1 MPVAKQFSRLRHI
14 DSKCMKRQRAR
25 LKLERVQGW
34 EQTLQRE
41 GMTIK
46 WLFYTFPRVF
56 LDIPTRSCPTR
67 SCIRSHLRIHCS
79 RMAGMAIF
87 GLPLRFSLC
96 AAKVSKWH
104 KLVGVEG
111 VKASTSAC
119 AQAEWLAFGT
129 SWDTAT
135 CKIEIRVAPLK
146 TSMSSCFMDVLHA
159 NPTWQN
165 AGTPPT
171 SSICFHLGQ
180 PTTMSPIKALST
192 FLHWWI
198 DCQDISPTFC
208 INPVSPWNP
217 QYFFRTSHKPCLTS
231 LPYLTV

>member
-146 TSMSSCFMDVLHA
+146 LLCHPALWTCYMQIQLDKTQGPPPPRRSASTSVSQQQWAQSKPFQPSCTDELTV
-159 NPTWQN
+159 
-165 AGTPPT
+165 
-171 SSICFHLGQ
+171 
-180 PTTMSPIKALST
+180 KT
-192 FLHWWI
+192 FLRRSASTLFHRGI
-198 DCQDISPTFC
+198 RNISSEPA
-208 INPVSPWNP
+208 
-217 QYFFRTSHKPCLTS
+217 TSHA
-231 LPYLTV
+231 